1 MDDGITQTDDGRRLY
16 PRLAAIVAAA
26 ATSPRWGVHDRA
38 LRAYA
43 DELLPT
49 VLGGEWEL
57 DKGISAQPSPDYRNL
72 IAPIYDHHAMLHR
85 RGARK
90 PHKWHNCAIVSQPYD
105 HVFKNGAFS
114 ATAQALQ
121 LCGIG
126 IWVSHELSSWYPG
139 STVLALVAAGLTPE
153 LAPLFGFRTMS
164 DPAFLKTCA
173 ERSSNYG

>member
-1 MDDGITQTDDGRRLY
+1 MVDGITQTDDGRRLY

-72 IAPIYDHHAMLHR
+72 KRFIGPLRHIKWVVYCKA
-85 RGARK
+85 RGSK
-90 PHKWHNCAIVSQPYD
+90 
-105 HVFKNGAFS
+105 
-114 ATAQALQ
+114 
-121 LCGIG
+121 
-126 IWVSHELSSWYPG
+126 
-139 STVLALVAAGLTPE
+139 
-153 LAPLFGFRTMS
+153 
-164 DPAFLKTCA
+164 
-173 ERSSNYG
+173 